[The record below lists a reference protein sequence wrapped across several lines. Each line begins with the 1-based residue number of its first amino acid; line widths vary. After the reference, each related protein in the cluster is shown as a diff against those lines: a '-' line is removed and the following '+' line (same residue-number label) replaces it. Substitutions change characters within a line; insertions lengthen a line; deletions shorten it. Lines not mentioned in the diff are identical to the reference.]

1 LLFTMKGVAP
11 PSITMQQIYAASV
24 PYILFGLI
32 VLVAIFA
39 FPPIATWLPGVL
51 GN

>member
-1 LLFTMKGVAP
+1 
-11 PSITMQQIYAASV
+11 PSITMSQVYAASV

-32 VLVAIFA
+32 VLVAIFF
-39 FPPIATWLPGVL
+39 FPPIATWLPGLL